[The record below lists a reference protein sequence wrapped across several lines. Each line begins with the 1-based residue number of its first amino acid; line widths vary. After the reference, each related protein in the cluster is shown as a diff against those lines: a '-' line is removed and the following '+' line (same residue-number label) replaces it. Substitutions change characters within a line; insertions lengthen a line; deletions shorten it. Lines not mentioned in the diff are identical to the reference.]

1 MQRYIINGGCKL
13 YGTINVQGAKNA
25 ALPILAAS
33 ILNNGINIIHNIPH
47 ITDVTTMID
56 ILSGLGCHI
65 KSEGKTLTIDS
76 SVLNS
81 THVNDELVSL
91 MRSSIILLGALLSK
105 NEEVIF
111 SYPGGC
117 SIGRRPIDI
126 HLKALRQ
133 MGAEISELC
142 GYIVCKAS
150 KLKGTDITLDFPS
163 VGATENIILA
173 SVKAEG
179 QCIIRNAAKEPEI
192 IDLQGYLNS
201 MGAKVQGAGTDTI
214 RIEGVSKLSDSEYY
228 IMKDRI
234 VAGTYMAACNM
245 TGGDITLKGINK
257 EDLGSIYPVLLSTGA
272 ILENEN
278 DSVRIKSD
286 GNVLP
291 IDRLTTMPYPGFP
304 TDMQPQIITML
315 CIANGVSI
323 VKETI
328 FENRFRYIAQLQKMG
343 ADIITEGN
351 SAVIKGVKNLHGA
364 KVYAEDLR
372 AGAALILAA
381 LKAHGKS
388 EVYGVNFVKR
398 GYDNIEGTLSSVG
411 ADIIIAN

>member
-1 MQRYIINGGCKL
+1 MQRYIINGGRKL
-13 YGTINVQGAKNA
+13 YGTVNVQGAKNA

-33 ILNNGINIIHNIPH
+33 ILNDGCDIIHNIPH
-47 ITDVTTMID
+47 ITDVTTMLD
-56 ILSGLGCHI
+56 ILKGLGCKI
-65 KSEGKTLTIDS
+65 KSEGSTVTIDS
-76 SVLNS
+76 SVLNN
-81 THVNDELVSL
+81 THVNDELVSF

-150 KLKGTDITLDFPS
+150 RLKGADITLDFPS

-173 SVKAEG
+173 AVKAEG
-179 QCIIRNAAKEPEI
+179 ICIIRNAAKEPEI
-192 IDLQGYLNS
+192 VDLQGYLNS
-201 MGAKVQGAGTDTI
+201 MGARVRGAGTDTI
-214 RIEGVSKLSDSEYY
+214 YIEGVSTLANTEYY

-245 TGGDITLKGINK
+245 TGGEIVLSGINK
-257 EDLGSIYPVLLSTGA
+257 EDLGAIYPVLLSAGA
-272 ILENEN
+272 ILENKN
-278 DSVRIKSD
+278 NNVKIKSD

-315 CIANGVSI
+315 CIADGVSI

-351 SAVIKGVKNLHGA
+351 SAVIKGVKKLHGA

-381 LKAHGKS
+381 LKAEEKS

-398 GYDNIEGTLSSVG
+398 GYDNIEGTLNSLG
-411 ADIIIAN
+411 ADIAVAE

>member
-1 MQRYIINGGCKL
+1 MQRYVINGGRKL
-13 YGTINVQGAKNA
+13 EGIIDVQGSKNA

-33 ILNNGINIIHNIPH
+33 ILNNSTNIIHNIPH
-47 ITDVTTMID
+47 IADVTIMLD
-56 ILSGLGCHI
+56 ILKGLGCSV
-65 KSEGKTLTIDS
+65 KKEGKTVIIDS
-76 SVLNS
+76 STINN
-81 THVNDELVSL
+81 THVSDELVSL

-117 SIGRRPIDI
+117 TIGRRPIDI

-142 GYIVCKAS
+142 GYIICKAS
-150 KLKGTDITLDFPS
+150 KLKGADITLDFPS

-179 QCIIRNAAKEPEI
+179 QCVIRNAAREPEI
-192 IDLQGYLNS
+192 VDLQGFLNA
-201 MGAKVQGAGTDTI
+201 MGAKVSGAGSDTVY
-214 RIEGVSKLSDSEYY
+214 IEGVKELHDAEYS

-234 VAGTYMAACNM
+234 AAGTYLTACNM
-245 TGGDITLKGINK
+245 TGGDVTLKGVTK
-257 EDLGSIYPVLLSTGA
+257 ELLGAIYPVLVSSGA
-272 ILENEN
+272 RLKSNS
-278 DSVRIKSD
+278 DHVRIISHAKI
-286 GNVLP
+286 LP
-291 IDRLTTMPYPGFP
+291 IDKITTMPYPGFP
-304 TDMQPQIITML
+304 TDMQPQITTML
-315 CIANGVSI
+315 SVASGVSI

-351 SAVIKGVKNLHGA
+351 SAVIKGVEKLHGA

-381 LKAHGKS
+381 LKAEEKS

-398 GYDNIEGTLSSVG
+398 GYDDIESVLSGVG
-411 ADIIIAN
+411 ADITVAD

>member
-1 MQRYIINGGCKL
+1 MQRYVINGGRRL
-13 YGTINVQGAKNA
+13 EGIIDVQGSKNA
-25 ALPILAAS
+25 SLPILAAS
-33 ILNNGINIIHNIPH
+33 ILNGKNNIIHNIPD
-47 ITDVTTMID
+47 ITDVTIMLD
-56 ILSGLGCHI
+56 ILKGLGCGV
-65 KSEGKTLTIDS
+65 KVEGKTVVIDS
-76 SVLNS
+76 SSINN
-81 THVNDELVSL
+81 THVSDELVSL
-91 MRSSIILLGALLSK
+91 MRSSFILLGALLSK

-142 GYIVCKAS
+142 GYIICKAS
-150 KLKGTDITLDFPS
+150 KLKGADITLDFPS

-173 SVKAEG
+173 AAKASG

-192 IDLQGYLNS
+192 ADLQGYLNS
-201 MGAKVQGAGTDTI
+201 MGAKVSGAGTDTI
-214 RIEGVSKLSDSEYY
+214 CIQGVSDLYDTEYY

-234 VAGTYMAACNM
+234 VAGTYIAACNM
-245 TGGDITLKGINK
+245 TGGDVSLKGINK
-257 EDLGSIYPVLLSTGA
+257 EMLGAIYPVIAAAGA
-272 ILENEN
+272 TLKN
-278 DSVRIKSD
+278 DDNSVRIISD
-286 GNVLP
+286 AKILP
-291 IDRLTTMPYPGFP
+291 TDRITTMPYPGFP
-304 TDMQPQIITML
+304 TDMQPQITTML
-315 CIANGVSI
+315 TVADGVSV

-351 SAVIKGVKNLHGA
+351 SVLIKGVKKLHGA

-381 LKAHGKS
+381 LKAGERS
-388 EVYGVNFVKR
+388 EVYGINFVKR
-398 GYDNIEGTLSSVG
+398 GYDNIEGVLSSIG
-411 ADIIIAN
+411 ADITLSD